1 MKLMKTIM
9 LGLHVSILCFSS
21 RNQLQELPSCIGR
34 LSSLVS
40 LHAEHNK
47 LTQLCIEVVDC
58 RKLEELVSL
67 NQLLIAKS
75 LRNWWVQ
82 ISCSTCWLQ
91 KTWGTGEFKSVSGRK
106 LEELVS

>member
-1 MKLMKTIM
+1 MKLMKTIV
-9 LGLHVSILCFSS
+9 LSLHVSVLCFSS

-58 RKLEELVSL
+58 RKLEELVSS
-67 NQLLIAKS
+67 NQLLSAES
-75 LRNWWVQ
+75 LNWWVQ
-82 ISCSTCWLQ
+82 ISCSTWLQ
-91 KTWGTGEFKSVSGRK
+91 KAWGTDEFKSVDCKK
-106 LEELVS
+106 LEQPVSLN

>member
-1 MKLMKTIM
+1 MSFCNKGCNDVNVLYSASKLMKLMKTIM
-9 LGLHVSILCFSS
+9 LGLYVSVLCFSS

-58 RKLEELVSL
+58 RKLEELVS
-67 NQLLIAKS
+67 
-75 LRNWWVQ
+75 
-82 ISCSTCWLQ
+82 
-91 KTWGTGEFKSVSGRK
+91 
-106 LEELVS
+106 

>member
-1 MKLMKTIM
+1 MSFCNKGCNDVNVLYSASKLMKLMKTIM
-9 LGLHVSILCFSS
+9 LGLYVNVLCFSS

-58 RKLEELVSL
+58 RKLEELVS
-67 NQLLIAKS
+67 
-75 LRNWWVQ
+75 
-82 ISCSTCWLQ
+82 
-91 KTWGTGEFKSVSGRK
+91 
-106 LEELVS
+106 

>member
-1 MKLMKTIM
+1 MAFCNKGCNDVSVIYSAGKLMKLMKTIM
-9 LGLHVSILCFSS
+9 LGLHVSVLCFSS

-58 RKLEELVSL
+58 RKLEELVSS
-67 NQLLIAKS
+67 NQLLSAKS
-75 LRNWWVQ
+75 LRNW
-82 ISCSTCWLQ
+82 
-91 KTWGTGEFKSVSGRK
+91 
-106 LEELVS
+106 